1 MATKYIWEFGS
12 LIFIILGTVHL
23 VYTFFTNKFS
33 SKNEKAITEMK
44 SSNPILTNETTLW
57 KAWIGFN
64 ASHSIGAIFFGVI
77 NIYILRNFNVTLEDY
92 PFFYILNISIV
103 GFYLWL
109 ANKYWFRIP
118 FWGILLTLFCYFF
131 VIIMT
136 LLN

>member
-1 MATKYIWEFGS
+1 MMAK
-12 LIFIILGTVHL
+12 IFILIASSIFLILGITHL
-23 VYTFFTNKFS
+23 VYTFFTNKFLTRDGETNKRMNS
-33 SKNEKAITEMK
+33 TS
-44 SSNPILTNETTLW
+44 PILTKETTVW

-77 NIYILRNFNVTLEDY
+77 NIYILQNFNVTLEDY
-92 PFFYILNISIV
+92 PFFCILNISIV